1 MSIICHHGY
10 GYSWKLCEDV
20 SSWFI
25 NQYFPRH
32 KITLDI
38 VHRSLKSDNVRGY
51 CDVSPGERQY
61 NPRHFLIELDTHM
74 SEEWY
79 IKTLFHELTHLA
91 QWIRGDLR
99 FRRGKLCYS
108 QEPVENWDYEYQPHE
123 IEAREEE
130 VRLYDLYL
138 FDKQGVPPGQTGHY
152 FPNRLMAP
160 VY

>member
-1 MSIICHHGY
+1 MGDDY
-10 GYSWKLCEDV
+10 R
-20 SSWFI
+20 
-25 NQYFPRH
+25 PR
-32 KITLDI
+32 
-38 VHRSLKSDNVRGY
+38 N
-51 CDVSPGERQY
+51 
-61 NPRHFLIELDTHM
+61 FLIELDTYM
-74 SEEWY
+74 TKELY

-130 VRLYDLYL
+130 IRLYDLYL
-138 FDKQGVPPGQTGHY
+138 IDKQGVPPGQTGHY